1 LEFSWS
7 STSHFPV
14 QFGDFLP
21 FHDLNVLTS
30 SVFHPQIW
38 NILTCLLSIFM
49 GFARFL
55 FFSEFWPIFS
65 LSCPR
70 RRFSLCVLQPKDPE
84 VMPGTSFNL
93 INESTYFW

>member
-1 LEFSWS
+1 VISCHFMIWMFWHQVFFIPKYGTSWHVCS
-7 STSHFPV
+7 PS
-14 QFGDFLP
+14 LW
-21 FHDLNVLTS
+21 VLH
-30 SVFHPQIW
+30 V
-38 NILTCLLSIFM
+38 
-49 GFARFL
+49 FL